1 MSSRLITDLPPRAPA
16 ARLFPEPP
24 EAAIACVEQMP
35 AELRRTSAPPLPA
48 LDEAALRQHL
58 SALATVPQPTWPG
71 AAAAVRAAALPG
83 LSALHPLQPPPTCQ
97 GALEI
102 LHEVARALA
111 ALTGL
116 DRFSLQPA
124 CLEDAERAAVR
135 LARASA
141 ARTQPHRN
149 QVLAPAGS
157 PALSQA
163 RDLGLV
169 PRPLGRLPSGDLD
182 TEALAAAAGPATLL
196 VVASWLTPAGA
207 FDRALAAAGHV
218 AHAHG
223 ALFGVD
229 ATGLAQLAGHTRL
242 REAEADLGWL
252 SLGELAPA
260 ATSAALGVRAA
271 LTECLPTPLVGKERR
286 GYGLD
291 SELHNTIGPLSFGPA
306 RLADALLAYV
316 ALRTLGA
323 EGLRRRAEAP
333 AHNRQ

>member
-1 MSSRLITDLPPRAPA
+1 MSRPLITELTPRAPA
-16 ARLFPEPP
+16 ARLFPEPS
-24 EAAIACVEQMP
+24 EAAIECVKQVP
-35 AELRRTSAPPLPA
+35 AALRRTGAPALPQ
-48 LDEAALRQHL
+48 LDEAALREHFA
-58 SALATVPQPTWPG
+58 ALASVPQPHWP
-71 AAAAVRAAALPG
+71 AAAASARAAALPG
-83 LSALHPLQPPPTCQ
+83 LSAIHPLQPPPTYQ
-97 GALEI
+97 GALEV
-102 LHEVARALA
+102 LHEVGRALA

-141 ARTQPHRN
+141 ARTQPHRTH
-149 QVLAPAGS
+149 VLAPAGS

-169 PRPLGRLPSGDLD
+169 PLPLDRLPGGELD
-182 TEALAAAAGPATLL
+182 VEALAAAAGPATLL

-242 REAEADLGWL
+242 REAEADIGWL
-252 SLGELAPA
+252 SLAELAPA

-271 LTECLPTPLVGKERR
+271 LTECLPTPLVAKERR

-291 SELHNTIGPLSFGPA
+291 AELHRSIGPLALGPA
-306 RLADALLAYV
+306 RMADALLAYV

-323 EGLRRRAEAP
+323 QGLRSRAEAL
-333 AHNRQ
+333 AQNRQ

>member
-1 MSSRLITDLPPRAPA
+1 MPRPLVTELPPRAPA
-16 ARLFPEPP
+16 EHLFPEPP
-24 EAAIACVEQMP
+24 EAALEWAKQVP

-48 LDEAALRQHL
+48 LDEAALREHF
-58 SALATVPQPTWPG
+58 SALAAVSQPPWPG
-71 AAAAVRAAALPG
+71 AAAAARAAALPG
-83 LSALHPLQPPPTCQ
+83 LSALHPWQPPPTYQ
-97 GALEI
+97 GALEV

-141 ARTQPHRN
+141 ARTQPQRN
-149 QVLAPAGS
+149 RVLAPPGS
-157 PALSQA
+157 PALSHA

-169 PRPLGRLPSGDLD
+169 PQALGRLPSGDLD
-182 TEALAAAAGPATLL
+182 IEALAAAVGPPTLL
-196 VVASWLTPAGA
+196 VVANWLTPAGA

-229 ATGLAQLAGHTRL
+229 ATGLARLAGHTRL
-242 REAEADLGWL
+242 READADIVWL
-252 SLGELAPA
+252 SLAELAPA
-260 ATSAALGVRAA
+260 ATSAALGVRAP
-271 LTECLPTPLVGKERR
+271 LTDCLPTPLVGKERR

-316 ALRTLGA
+316 ALRTLGT
-323 EGLRRRAEAP
+323 EGLRSRAEAL
-333 AHNRQ
+333 ARSRQ